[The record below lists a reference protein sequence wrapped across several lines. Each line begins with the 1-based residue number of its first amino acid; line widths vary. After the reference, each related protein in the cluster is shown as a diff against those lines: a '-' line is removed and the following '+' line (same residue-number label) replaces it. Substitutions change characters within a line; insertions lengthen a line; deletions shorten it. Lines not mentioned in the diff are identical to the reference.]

1 VQPIIDRHTCRFSCV
16 ALVALALAGSIAP
29 ASAGPYVVMDAVSGR
44 VIAHSEA
51 GQPWYPASVTKLM
64 TTFVTFRA
72 MREGRVKPDTL
83 LTVSERALAQAPT
96 KMGFAVGTQVT
107 IDNALKMLM
116 VKSANDIA
124 VALAEGVGGSYD
136 AFIAEMNK
144 TARELG
150 MTATHYNNPNGLPDD
165 GQVTSVRDMAILA
178 RAIYREFPEQEMM
191 FRIPA
196 LKLGKR
202 IIRNHNKL
210 IDHYP
215 GADGMKT
222 GFVCASGFNIVA
234 TAKRG
239 NKRLIVVV
247 FGGRSGA
254 SRNEDAARLF
264 EKGFSPIAPIAAVFR
279 NEPRTIESIPNLA
292 TLPVDMHEQMCGKGR
307 KRHPTESDI
316 DDDSQEAETPDSNP
330 NASGQKGL
338 KIKQSLLIDLPPSM
352 EPIRVF
358 VGSASQTEAQ
368 KMVSGDDAPVKGRK
382 GKKGRKSSDIAP
394 VQAASPQGGPL
405 VPAPVQSA
413 SLQQNVPPQ
422 VIQPTQA
429 PQPIDTPKFAPP
441 APIETANAYE
451 GMPLESGRRTV
462 TAANAPAAIPQAA
475 PAPSAPQS
483 VPARPNLG
491 GLPSSVQAFAA
502 PNTTAFGPG
511 TGSFA
516 PVMSVEPPLELPAS
530 VPMPRPRPK
539 L

>member
-1 VQPIIDRHTCRFSCV
+1 MQPIIDRPTSRFSCV
-16 ALVALALAGSIAP
+16 ALAALALAGSIAP
-29 ASAGPYVVMDAVSGR
+29 ALAGPYVVMDAASGR

-72 MREGRVKPDTL
+72 MREGRVTPDTL
-83 LTVSERALAQAPT
+83 LRVSEKALAQAPT

-107 IDNALKMLM
+107 VDNALKMLM
-116 VKSANDIA
+116 VKSANDMA
-124 VALAEGVGGSYD
+124 VLLAEGVGGSYD
-136 AFIAEMNK
+136 AFIAEMNR

-202 IIRNHNKL
+202 IIRNHNRL

-247 FGGRSGA
+247 FGGRSSA

-279 NEPRTIESIPNLA
+279 NEPRSIESIPNLA

-307 KRHPTESDI
+307 KRHPAESDI
-316 DDDSQEAETPDSNP
+316 DDDSQEAEAQETNP
-330 NASGQKGL
+330 VAPGQKGA
-338 KIKQSLLIDLPPSM
+338 KSKQSLLVDLPPSM

-368 KMVSGDDAPVKGRK
+368 KMVSGDDAPTTKHRK
-382 GKKGRKSSDIAP
+382 GKRGKKSSDITPVQAINPQGGPLLPAP
-394 VQAASPQGGPL
+394 VQAA
-405 VPAPVQSA
+405 A
-413 SLQQNVPPQ
+413 LQQNISP
-422 VIQPTQA
+422 VIQTTQA
-429 PQPIDTPKFAPP
+429 PQPIDTPQFAPP
-441 APIETANAYE
+441 AHVETPNAYE
-451 GMPLESGRRTV
+451 GMPLENGRRTV
-462 TAANAPAAIPQAA
+462 TAANAPATPQAVSVPSVPQAA
-475 PAPSAPQS
+475 P
-483 VPARPNLG
+483 VRPNLG
-491 GLPSSVQAFAA
+491 GIPASAQAFAA
-502 PNTTAFGPG
+502 PSTSAFGPAP
-511 TGSFA
+511 GSFA
-516 PVMSVEPPLELPAS
+516 PVTPAEPPLELPTS